1 MPEKGRF
8 QVFYNLTTRRNV
20 SINTLLSFITFR
32 IILQR
37 DILNNAPCR
46 IIVDAGFVIVKK
58 STDHIHSTVI
68 LFSL

>member
-46 IIVDAGFVIVKK
+46 IIVDAGFVIDQLW
-58 STDHIHSTVI
+58 SQCAFTR
-68 LFSL
+68 